1 MLMMGKNRAGLVA
14 LTCTF
19 SVEPP
24 GIEPAMKIGLTSG
37 NG

>member
-1 MLMMGKNRAGLVA
+1 MRGVFELDTPREL
-14 LTCTF
+14 
-19 SVEPP
+19 P